1 MDKEGQNASAPNF
14 EADVFNSDS
23 IGNRATPEYFSN
35 VAGGKK
41 DKEKVA
47 EKRTGQSRKRLFIIL
62 GVVAATLLITMVVA
76 LILNFGHRP
85 HGSRTDEEL
94 PADITDIE
102 TRAYKVVRSG
112 DEEGYTNALYY
123 LNDLIRD
130 MDDLKLNPDLI
141 FAAYA
146 VRARITFEGG
156 AREVAIEEALR
167 LAKEADTE
175 MQKLYIYH
183 ELFYM
188 YNQMGDIEK
197 REFYGDLLRD
207 LDVDLEKDA
216 TGGVADEQADDEQST
231 EDDDG
236 DTDTQENTETTGG
249 DAND

>member
-1 MDKEGQNASAPNF
+1 MDKEGQNTDTP
-14 EADVFNSDS
+14 VFQSDT
-23 IGNRATPEYFSN
+23 IGNRVTPEYFSN
-35 VAGGKK
+35 VKGGKK
-41 DKEKVA
+41 DKEKVTEA
-47 EKRTGQSRKRLFIIL
+47 RTKKSRRGLFITL
-62 GVVAATLLITMVVA
+62 GIIAALLIIVMITA
-76 LILNFGHRP
+76 LNINFSHRP
-85 HGSRTDEEL
+85 YGSRTDEEV
-94 PADITDIE
+94 PADISDIE

-188 YNQMGDIEK
+188 YNQIGDIEK

-216 TGGVADEQADDEQST
+216 VGGVADEQAESSSEQST
-231 EDDDG
+231 EDNEE
-236 DTDTQENTETTGG
+236 DTKTQENTETTGG
-249 DAND
+249 GANE